1 MKFIWVMK
9 KNGRTSKKLKELKD
23 MNDSL
28 LTQRKSLQ
36 KAREGLQKEV
46 TKLLKEKDTSEA
58 HFKKKLKEAEQK

>member
-1 MKFIWVMK
+1 M
-9 KNGRTSKKLKELKD
+9 KELKD

-46 TKLLKEKDTSEA
+46 TKLLKEKETTEA
-58 HFKKKLKEAEQK
+58 NY